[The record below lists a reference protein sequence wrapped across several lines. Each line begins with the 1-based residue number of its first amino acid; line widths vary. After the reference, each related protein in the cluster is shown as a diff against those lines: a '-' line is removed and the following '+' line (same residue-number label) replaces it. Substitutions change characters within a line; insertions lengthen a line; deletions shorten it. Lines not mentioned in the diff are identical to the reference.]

1 LSKRNSTGCCWSIT
15 STADTRGE
23 NVRAGH
29 RTVVV
34 FDGAKGSLRSTQ
46 AKPCSTK
53 NRWNNLSLYTLIHS
67 LRCHSTSSYSTR
79 ICNKR
84 IQRLRQKCPPNDL
97 YKFSVVGMPTLSH
110 PDGQVYVT
118 LKNYHTSDTIYVKAA
133 KNQGRPAGLLLL
145 FITIPLCEAIKTT
158 LMLSGFSFF
167 FRNW

>member
-1 LSKRNSTGCCWSIT
+1 MRILT
-15 STADTRGE
+15 
-23 NVRAGH
+23 RAGH

-118 LKNYHTSDTIYVKAA
+118 LKKLSHVRHD
-133 KNQGRPAGLLLL
+133 
-145 FITIPLCEAIKTT
+145 LCQ
-158 LMLSGFSFF
+158 SGKESRSPRGFVVIVYQDSFV
-167 FRNW
+167 